1 MQNKVLLA
9 IGAVLIFVGVFK
21 PSLDNFNII
30 PNREP
35 AIVETYVVDAPSN
48 PELLE
53 KANVVIDILKS
64 SDDSTRPQDCLKLSS
79 LYADM
84 ATLIELDQDEVI
96 KDTENIRQANSLAG
110 RMLNLNI
117 KNKYPNLS
125 EAARGVV
132 IQAIG
137 DDDLILIPELRTK
150 AAESFRALSWAFYEG
165 SK

>member
-9 IGAVLIFVGVFK
+9 IGCVLIFVGVFK
-21 PSLDNFNII
+21 PNLENFNII
-30 PNREP
+30 PNKEP
-35 AIVETYVVDAPSN
+35 AVVENYVIDAPSD
-48 PELLE
+48 EKLLV
-53 KANVVIDILKS
+53 KANDIVDILKS

-84 ATLIELDQDEVI
+84 ATLIELDQDSVI
-96 KDTENIRQANSLAG
+96 KDTTNIREANSLAG

-125 EAARGVV
+125 EASRALVV
-132 IQAIG
+132 EAIG
-137 DDDLILIPELRTK
+137 DDDVILTPELRIK
-150 AAESFRALSWAFYEG
+150 ATESFRALSWAFYEG